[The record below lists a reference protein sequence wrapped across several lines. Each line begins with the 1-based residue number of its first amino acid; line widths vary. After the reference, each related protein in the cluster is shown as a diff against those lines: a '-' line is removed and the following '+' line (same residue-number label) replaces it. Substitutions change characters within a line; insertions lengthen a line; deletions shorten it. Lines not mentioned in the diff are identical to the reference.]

1 MIGGVS
7 TSIPKE
13 GSMGMLD
20 AICNQVMG
28 SLAARDQ
35 GRHADVINAIGG
47 YIQQQG
53 GLEACINNF
62 HQKGLGNLVSS
73 WVGTGQNL
81 PISAD
86 QLTNVM
92 GNAQVQ
98 AMAQKLGFSPQE
110 MSSHLAEILPQVIDK
125 LTPGG
130 AVPQGGGLASV
141 LGGLLK
147 A

>member
-1 MIGGVS
+1 
-7 TSIPKE
+7 
-13 GSMGMLD
+13 MGLLD
-20 AICNQVMG
+20 SICNQVIG
-28 SLAARDQ
+28 SLATSGD
-35 GRHADVINAIGG
+35 GRHAEVVNAIGG
-47 YIQQQG
+47 FIQQQG
-53 GLEACINNF
+53 GLENLINNF
-62 HQKGLGNLVSS
+62 HQKGLGNVVSS

-86 QLTNVM
+86 QLTRVM

-110 MSSHLAEILPQVIDK
+110 MSGHLAEILPQVIDK

-130 AVPQGGGLASV
+130 SVPAGGDLASA

>member
-1 MIGGVS
+1 
-7 TSIPKE
+7 
-13 GSMGMLD
+13 MGLLD
-20 AICNQVMG
+20 TIANQVMG
-28 SLAARDQ
+28 SLATSGD
-35 GRHADVINAIGG
+35 GRHAEVVNAIGSF
-47 YIQQQG
+47 IQSQG
-53 GLEACINNF
+53 GLENLINAF
-62 HQKGLGNLVSS
+62 HEKGLGSVVSS

-81 PISAD
+81 PISGD
-86 QLTNVM
+86 QLSKVL

-130 AVPQGGGLASV
+130 AVPTGGGLAAA

-147 A
+147 ERA

>member
-1 MIGGVS
+1 
-7 TSIPKE
+7 
-13 GSMGMLD
+13 MGLLD
-20 AICNQVMG
+20 TIANQVMG
-28 SLAARDQ
+28 SLASCDD
-35 GRHADVINAIGG
+35 GRHAQVVNAIGG

-53 GLEACINNF
+53 GLENLINNF
-62 HQKGLGNLVSS
+62 HQKGLGSVVSS

-86 QLTNVM
+86 QLSHVL

-110 MSSHLAEILPQVIDK
+110 MSSHLSEILPQVIDK

-130 AVPQGGGLASV
+130 NVPAGGGLASV
-141 LGGLLK
+141 LSMLK
-147 A
+147 GTTV

>member
-1 MIGGVS
+1 MGLLD
-7 TSIPKE
+7 SI
-13 GSMGMLD
+13 
-20 AICNQVMG
+20 ANQVMC
-28 SLAARDQ
+28 SLASSGD
-35 GRHADVINAIGG
+35 GRHAEVVNAIGG
-47 YIQQQG
+47 FIQQQG
-53 GLEACINNF
+53 GLENLINNF
-62 HQKGLGNLVSS
+62 HQKGLGNVVSS
-73 WVGTGQNL
+73 WVGSGQNL

-86 QLTNVM
+86 QLTHVM

-130 AVPQGGGLASV
+130 TVPSGGGGLASV